1 MGKFVNGELTEQ
13 SVWFKK
19 SQVLFSFRVDAVLV
33 GSLYGGVNWVRRT
46 LNHGQCVSFI
56 FFITTVAGLP
66 MTNLLH
72 KSEFST

>member
-1 MGKFVNGELTEQ
+1 MNGEWTEQ
-13 SVWFKK
+13 SVRFKK

-46 LNHGQCVSFI
+46 LNHGQSVSVTFI
-56 FFITTVAGLP
+56 FFIMTVAGLP